1 VRRRQGRVLTV
12 DILVPG
18 TSAPRRSLATAIQER
33 WRRIG
38 VEATVTVVDFPVFQE
53 RLGQGR
59 FDTYIGSW
67 LDEPHAR
74 SLADQWTRRG
84 IGGQN
89 HGRYDNPVFD
99 SLFTLAM
106 TEPDTA
112 AARRQ
117 WRAALATLNGDAAA
131 IWLFTPRSQAL
142 VHRRVGIT
150 TLAPFAWLAELPTW
164 TVADPAGLE

>member
-1 VRRRQGRVLTV
+1 M

-18 TSAPRRSLATAIQER
+18 TSAMRRNLAVAIQER

-89 HGRYDNPVFD
+89 YGRYDNPVFD

-106 TEPDTA
+106 TQPDTA
-112 AARRQ
+112 GAREL
-117 WRAALATLNGDAAA
+117 WRAALAQLNADVPA
-131 IWLFTPRSQAL
+131 IWLFTPQSQAL
-142 VHRRVGIT
+142 AHRRVQVT
-150 TLAPFAWLAELPTW
+150 AFQPFAWLADLPKWELSNPS
-164 TVADPAGLE
+164 DIE